1 MSMPILK
8 RASNSNR
15 FRKTQCKFSKPPW
28 YTNRAWLT
36 ISEQLLKEK
45 NIKSSVQLQE
55 EKVAAIC
62 VSKVDIHDVKAGDL
76 IAYSLSFG
84 PPRWRIF
91 WGYLR
96 WLLTLKFCY
105 WLIIG
110 FTVEVSLWVAGVE
123 VQDQAWVESSGQ
135 LSLPYNSYSS
145 S

>member
-84 PPRWRIF
+84 PQGGGFLGISTVTSDIEI
-91 WGYLR
+91 L
-96 WLLTLKFCY
+96 LLTHNWFY
-105 WLIIG
+105 SGG
-110 FTVEVSLWVAGVE
+110 FSLSSRCRS
-123 VQDQAWVESSGQ
+123 QDQAWVESSGQ